1 MAAVSTH
8 KKSIGILTYDTINI
22 GDWTQTAATMYVWW
36 QHFKRPDTF
45 KGFVEKC
52 IATSTMMDIPITWI
66 NRDLIKTFT
75 KPAGIDEVVI
85 VCNGWWMHKKNNE
98 YQFPPPEWI
107 TPMYISMHIHDPTL
121 LQKDVITHLKK
132 HEPVGCRDLSTKKV
146 LEQHGVDAY
155 FSGCVTMIFNIKD
168 IQLGFIQT
176 VDYSKNIL
184 HIDPPARTPTTPEVI
199 TKSQHHSN
207 GVTLTN
213 IIQSVQ
219 DLINYMYATKVVTL
233 RLHMWLPLAC
243 NDCNVVLMNNT
254 TKKEFVNGDKD
265 NAYQSV
271 NRFNGLTELVYN
283 KAVLN
288 AFKPV
293 LLQDVL
299 TRMDKALAS

>member
-1 MAAVSTH
+1 MSVTH

-22 GDWTQTAATMYVWW
+22 GDWTQTAATMYAWW
-36 QHFKRPDTF
+36 QYVKRPDTF

-52 IATSTMMDIPITWI
+52 IATSTMNGIPITWI
-66 NRDLIKTFT
+66 NRDRIKMCV
-75 KPAGIDEVVI
+75 KPDGIDEVVV
-85 VCNGWWMHKKNNE
+85 VCNGWWMHKHDNVF
-98 YQFPPPEWI
+98 QFPPPDWI
-107 TPMYISMHIHDPTL
+107 TPMYISMHIHEPSL
-121 LQKDVITHLKK
+121 LQKDVIAHLKK
-132 HEPVGCRDLSTKKV
+132 YEPIGCRDLSTKKL
-146 LEQHGVDAY
+146 LEQHGVTAY

-168 IQLGFIQT
+168 EQLGFVQT

-184 HIDPPARTPTTPEVI
+184 HIDPPARIATTPEVI
-199 TKSQHHSN
+199 TKSQHHTN
-207 GVTLTN
+207 GATLTN

-219 DLINYMYATKVVTL
+219 DLINYMSAIKVVTL

-243 NDCNVVLMNNT
+243 NDCNVVLMNNS

-283 KAVLN
+283 KDVLR

-293 LLQDVL
+293 LLRDVL
-299 TRMDKALAS
+299 TRMDRALASD